1 MSSGHLCLFT
11 LGSPYGECGECSVGM
26 PLSQTGFQHS
36 WDPPVLPPC
45 AEVNEM
51 GSQASGTKQER
62 LSPCGV
68 TALGDSSGQDLGC
81 TTCHCTGRPGAGGG
95 GVPGAATCLAWPIV
109 SHPLWC
115 GAAPSSIALLF
126 LPHLP
131 AFLLFLHC
139 QSIPFSLLQ
148 DHCSCSLSQ
157 ASVAR
162 PGKPLLGHLSGRSTF
177 CPVRQGCSPLT
188 ALCSLLLEPSEAPG
202 PGWPALSLSLFHSP
216 SGGSSMFTSQ

>member
-1 MSSGHLCLFT
+1 MPGSRAVLNMSSGHLCLFT
-11 LGSPYGECGECSVGM
+11 LGSPYGEGGECSVGM
-26 PLSQTGFQHS
+26 LLSQTGFQHS

-45 AEVNEM
+45 AEVNGM
-51 GSQASGTKQER
+51 GSQALGTKQER

-68 TALGDSSGQDLGC
+68 TALGDSSGQDLGR

-109 SHPLWC
+109 SHPLWG

-131 AFLLFLHC
+131 AFLLFLRC
-139 QSIPFSLLQ
+139 QSTPFSLLQ

-157 ASVAR
+157 ASV
-162 PGKPLLGHLSGRSTF
+162 S
-177 CPVRQGCSPLT
+177 
-188 ALCSLLLEPSEAPG
+188 PG
-202 PGWPALSLSLFHSP
+202 PGSLSLD
-216 SGGSSMFTSQ
+216 T